1 MLETR
6 VAHVDGRGRLRK
18 RRRHVL
24 EPARRIAYLPVAQQS
39 NGQNLFIVVRSN
51 GPASSIADRVANELR
66 SVDSGVPLRLE
77 TINDRIRESLVR
89 ERVMAWIATALGLAA
104 LALAC
109 AGLYGLLAYAVSRQG
124 KEIGLRLAL
133 GATRGDVLLGVLR
146 DCAMIAGIG
155 IIIGAATSLALGR
168 YVRSLLFQVSP
179 SDLLSLSIA
188 AAVMLVLAAAAGV
201 LPARRAATIDPS
213 AALRD

>member
-1 MLETR
+1 
-6 VAHVDGRGRLRK
+6 
-18 RRRHVL
+18 
-24 EPARRIAYLPVAQQS
+24 
-39 NGQNLFIVVRSN
+39 
-51 GPASSIADRVANELR
+51 
-66 SVDSGVPLRLE
+66 VPLRLE

-109 AGLYGLLAYAVSRQG
+109 AGLYGLLAYAVSRQV